1 MDYKYCDYE
10 NDTYE
15 DEEEHYDCNED
26 YDEDFLSKIT
36 DKFALLFLEQ
46 EEWKDVIGEL
56 PLPEGKGF

>member
-15 DEEEHYDCNED
+15 DEEEHYNDNED
-26 YDEDFLSKIT
+26 YDEDFISKIT

-46 EEWKDVIGEL
+46 EDWKDVVEN
-56 PLPEGKGF
+56 